1 MGRRPRAPSKA
12 MTAPAARPP
21 ALAVDLGGTKLLVGL
36 VDSSGRVLAH
46 ERTATPQEGPES
58 VARAIRELAR
68 SVRAAA
74 GAAGE
79 TIAGVGVAAAGPT
92 DNKRG
97 VLYDPP
103 NIKGWGRETP
113 FGPLLARELGETVCV
128 ENDANAA
135 ALGEAWV
142 GAGRG
147 VRDLVYITVSTGIG
161 GGLILDGR
169 LYRGANGTAGEI
181 GHIIIEPNGPPCHC
195 GNRGCL
201 EVLASGTA
209 IARQARE
216 AVARGDPTSLR
227 RFAGRPQEITAVAV
241 AEAARGGDRLAA
253 DLYDQAGTRVGLVL
267 SNLLALL
274 NPEMIIV
281 GGGVSKTGDLL
292 FRPLRAAIAQR
303 VYPAPAL
310 GAAVI
315 PADLGDDVG
324 IIGAAAL
331 VYQEEA
337 RARG

>member
-1 MGRRPRAPSKA
+1 MGAGSDQSGRAMSVP
-12 MTAPAARPP
+12 TTTVP
-21 ALAVDLGGTKLLVGL
+21 ALAVDLGGTKVLVGL

-46 ERTATPQEGPES
+46 ERAATPQQGPES
-58 VARAIRELAR
+58 VARAIGELAR

-74 GAAGE
+74 GAAGRP
-79 TIAGVGVAAAGPT
+79 IAGVGVAAAGPT
-92 DNKRG
+92 DHKRG
-97 VLYDPP
+97 VIYDPP

-113 FGPLLARELGETVCV
+113 FGPLLQRELGETVHV

-147 VRDLVYITVSTGIG
+147 VRDLIYITVSTGIG

-181 GHIIIEPNGPPCHC
+181 GHIIIEPDGPLCHC

-227 RFAGRPQEITAVAV
+227 RLAGRPDEITAVAV
-241 AEAARGGDRLAA
+241 ADAARDGDSLAA
-253 DLYDQAGTRVGLVL
+253 DLYHRAGTRIGVVL
-267 SNLLALL
+267 GNLLALL
-274 NPEMIIV
+274 NPKMIII
-281 GGGVSKTGDLL
+281 GGGVSKTGSLL
-292 FRPLRAAIAQR
+292 FRPLREAIGQR

-324 IIGAAAL
+324 IIGGAAL
-331 VYQEEA
+331 VYQSGSLA
-337 RARG
+337 

>member
-1 MGRRPRAPSKA
+1 
-12 MTAPAARPP
+12 MTLPTRPP

-36 VDSSGRVLAH
+36 IDASGQVLAH
-46 ERTATPQEGPES
+46 ERAATPRGGPES
-58 VARAIRELAR
+58 VARAIADLAR

-74 GAAGE
+74 GGAGT

-92 DNKRG
+92 DHRRG
-97 VLYDPP
+97 VIYDPP
-103 NIKGWGRETP
+103 NIEGWGRETP
-113 FGPLLARELGETVCV
+113 FGPLLARELGETVHV

-181 GHIIIEPNGPPCHC
+181 GHVIIEPDGPLCHC

-216 AVARGDPTSLR
+216 AVARGEPTSLR
-227 RFAGRPQEITAVAV
+227 RLAARPEEITAVVV
-241 AEAARGGDRLAA
+241 ADAARDGDGVAA
-253 DLYDQAGTRVGLVL
+253 DLYYQAGTRIGVVL
-267 SNLLALL
+267 GNLLALL
-274 NPEMIIV
+274 NPKMIIV

-292 FRPLRAAIAQR
+292 FRPIREAIGKR

-331 VYQEEA
+331 VYHQEA
-337 RARG
+337 AQ